1 MRPVKIA
8 MGHSVIPRGASA
20 GRRVTAAKL
29 RSRSVAP
36 FESRFRADG
45 GPLRA
50 LRSVTLTNM
59 CRAGQSRPM
68 QEERVV
74 ERAEDA
80 LESPVVIVRA
90 GAIDRFAA
98 LRAAFA
104 PDGVDVIWDRR
115 VVERRRAPVGVSPS

>member
-1 MRPVKIA
+1 
-8 MGHSVIPRGASA
+8 
-20 GRRVTAAKL
+20 
-29 RSRSVAP
+29 
-36 FESRFRADG
+36 
-45 GPLRA
+45 
-50 LRSVTLTNM
+50 
-59 CRAGQSRPM
+59 M

-80 LESPVVIVRA
+80 LEAPVVIVRA

-115 VVERRRAPVGVSPS
+115 VAERRRAPVGASPPDERRRQDRRGTIPESWRLLDFLVVPGRPAVS